1 VKEVIVK
8 SMPVRLRNDYSDAF
22 ADYLKEGFTLQQ
34 ATRRMGLRLLR
45 QKKLETYRIAFL
57 QVGNVRYG
65 MTLWEDAWEEGYPVA
80 DKLTEND
87 KLRLLVS

>member
-1 VKEVIVK
+1 MTGGESREQPHSGAQSGK
-8 SMPVRLRNDYSDAF
+8 LA
-22 ADYLKEGFTLQQ
+22 Q
-34 ATRRMGLRLLR
+34 AYNRLR